1 MEKTKY
7 KMNKSKIKLLTFILL
22 VLVSNSVLAEAY
34 FDISDDNIKIE
45 TNFIGKE
52 VIIFGILND
61 DQDTILT
68 IKGPE
73 KNAVIQKKER
83 ILGFWFNTKQI
94 TYNQIPSIFFIA
106 SSNNIED
113 ILPASTIIKEEL
125 SFNYL
130 LENKTSQRNFIS
142 DVSLDTWKDNFVRI
156 KKSKNLFK
164 EYSVENIDNKLFQTR
179 IFFPAKSIP
188 GEYKVNVYQIE
199 DNLIL
204 NNKEKIITLKK
215 SGIGSQIY
223 NFAHK
228 NAAAYGLFAI
238 IFAVLS
244 GFIAATLFRRS

>member
-1 MEKTKY
+1 
-7 KMNKSKIKLLTFILL
+7 MNKRKIKLTAFILL
-22 VLVSNSVLAEAY
+22 FLFSNAVVAETY
-34 FDISDDNIKIE
+34 FDISENNIKIE

-61 DQDTILT
+61 DQETIMT

-73 KNAVIQKKER
+73 KNALIQKKER
-83 ILGFWFNTKQI
+83 ILGFWFNTKKI

-106 SSNNIED
+106 SSNEIED
-113 ILPASTIIKEEL
+113 ILPTSTIIKEEL
-125 SFNYL
+125 SFDYL

-142 DVSLDTWKDNFVRI
+142 DISLDTWKSNFVRI
-156 KKSKNLFK
+156 KKNKNLFK
-164 EYSVENIDNKLFQTR
+164 EYEIENIDNKLFQTR

-188 GEYKVNVYQIE
+188 GEYKVNVYQIK

-204 NNKEKIITLKK
+204 NNKEKVITLKK
-215 SGIGSQIY
+215 SGIGNQIY

-244 GFIAATLFRRS
+244 GFLAATLFRRS

>member
-1 MEKTKY
+1 MEKIKY
-7 KMNKSKIKLLTFILL
+7 KMNKSKIKLITFILL
-22 VLVSNSVLAEAY
+22 ILISNSVLAEAY

-73 KNAVIQKKER
+73 RNAVIQKKER

-130 LENKTSQRNFIS
+130 LENKKSQRNFIS
-142 DVSLDTWKDNFVRI
+142 DVSLNTWIDNFVRI

-164 EYSVENIDNKLFQTR
+164 EYNVDNIDNKLFQTR

-199 DNLIL
+199 NNLIL

-244 GFIAATLFRRS
+244 GFLAATLFRRS

>member
-1 MEKTKY
+1 
-7 KMNKSKIKLLTFILL
+7 MNKKIIKLITFILL
-22 VLVSNSVLAEAY
+22 VLIPNAILAEAY
-34 FDISDDNIKIE
+34 FDISEDNIKIE
-45 TNFIGKE
+45 TNFTGKE

-61 DQDTILT
+61 GQETIMT
-68 IKGPE
+68 IKGPQ

-106 SSNNIED
+106 SSKNIED

-142 DVSLDTWKDNFVRI
+142 DVSLDNWKDNFVRI
-156 KKSKNLFK
+156 NKNKNLFK
-164 EYSVENIDNKLFQTR
+164 KYNVEKIDNKLFQTR

-188 GEYKVNVYQIE
+188 GEYKVNVYQIQN
-199 DNLIL
+199 NLIL

-215 SGIGSQIY
+215 SGVGSQIY
-223 NFAHK
+223 NFAHN

-238 IFAVLS
+238 IFAIMS
-244 GFIAATLFRRS
+244 GFLAATLFRRS

>member
-1 MEKTKY
+1 
-7 KMNKSKIKLLTFILL
+7 MNKSKIKLTSFILL
-22 VLVSNSVLAEAY
+22 VLFSNTVLAEAY
-34 FDISDDNIKIE
+34 FDISENNIKIE

-52 VIIFGILND
+52 VIIFGILNN
-61 DQDTILT
+61 DQETILT

-106 SSNNIED
+106 SSNEIED
-113 ILPASTIIKEEL
+113 ILPTSTIIKEEL

-142 DVSLDTWKDNFVRI
+142 DISLDTWKDNFVRI
-156 KKSKNLFK
+156 KKNKNLFK
-164 EYSVENIDNKLFQTR
+164 EYNIEKIDNKLFQTR

-188 GEYKVNVYQIE
+188 GEYKVNVYQIKN
-199 DNLIL
+199 NLIL

-215 SGIGSQIY
+215 SGVGSQIY

-238 IFAVLS
+238 IFAILS
-244 GFIAATLFRRS
+244 GFLAATLFRRS

>member
-1 MEKTKY
+1 
-7 KMNKSKIKLLTFILL
+7 MNKRKIKLTAFILL
-22 VLVSNSVLAEAY
+22 FLFSNAVVAEAY
-34 FDISDDNIKIE
+34 FDISENNIKIE

-61 DQDTILT
+61 DQETIMT

-73 KNAVIQKKER
+73 ENALIQKKER
-83 ILGFWFNTKQI
+83 ILGFWFNTKKI

-106 SSNNIED
+106 SSNEIED
-113 ILPASTIIKEEL
+113 ILPTSTIIKEEL
-125 SFNYL
+125 SFDYL

-142 DVSLDTWKDNFVRI
+142 DISLDTWKSNFVRI
-156 KKSKNLFK
+156 KKNKNLFK
-164 EYSVENIDNKLFQTR
+164 EYEIENIDNKLFQTR

-188 GEYKVNVYQIE
+188 GEYKVNVYQIK

-204 NNKEKIITLKK
+204 NNKEKVITLKK
-215 SGIGSQIY
+215 SGIGNQIY

-244 GFIAATLFRRS
+244 GFLAATLFRRS

>member
-1 MEKTKY
+1 
-7 KMNKSKIKLLTFILL
+7 MNKRKIKLTAFILL
-22 VLVSNSVLAEAY
+22 FLFSNSVVAEAY
-34 FDISDDNIKIE
+34 FDISENNIKIE

-61 DQDTILT
+61 DQETIMT

-73 KNAVIQKKER
+73 KNALIQKKER
-83 ILGFWFNTKQI
+83 ILGFWFNTKKI

-106 SSNNIED
+106 SSNEIED
-113 ILPASTIIKEEL
+113 ILPTSTIIKEEL
-125 SFNYL
+125 SFDYL

-142 DVSLDTWKDNFVRI
+142 DISLDTWKDNFVRI
-156 KKSKNLFK
+156 KKNKNLFK
-164 EYSVENIDNKLFQTR
+164 EYKIENIDNKLFQTR

-188 GEYKVNVYQIE
+188 GEYKVNVYQIK

-204 NNKEKIITLKK
+204 NKKEKVITLKK
-215 SGIGSQIY
+215 SGIGNQIY

-244 GFIAATLFRRS
+244 GFLAATLFRRS

>member
-1 MEKTKY
+1 
-7 KMNKSKIKLLTFILL
+7 MNKRKIKLTAFILL
-22 VLVSNSVLAEAY
+22 FLFSNAVVAEAY
-34 FDISDDNIKIE
+34 FDISENNIKIE

-61 DQDTILT
+61 DQETIMT

-73 KNAVIQKKER
+73 KNALIQKKER
-83 ILGFWFNTKQI
+83 ILGFWFNTKKI

-106 SSNNIED
+106 SSNEIED
-113 ILPASTIIKEEL
+113 ILPTSTIIKEEL
-125 SFNYL
+125 SFDYL

-142 DVSLDTWKDNFVRI
+142 DISLDTWKSNFVRI
-156 KKSKNLFK
+156 KKNKNLFK
-164 EYSVENIDNKLFQTR
+164 EYEIENIDNKLFQTR

-188 GEYKVNVYQIE
+188 GEYKVNVYQIK

-204 NNKEKIITLKK
+204 KNKEKVITLKK
-215 SGIGSQIY
+215 SGIGNQIY

-244 GFIAATLFRRS
+244 GFLAATLFRRS

>member
-1 MEKTKY
+1 
-7 KMNKSKIKLLTFILL
+7 MNKRKIKLTAFILL
-22 VLVSNSVLAEAY
+22 FLFSNAVVAEAY
-34 FDISDDNIKIE
+34 FDISENNIKIE

-61 DQDTILT
+61 DQETIMT

-73 KNAVIQKKER
+73 KNALIQKKER
-83 ILGFWFNTKQI
+83 ILGFWFNTKKI

-106 SSNNIED
+106 SSNQIEN
-113 ILPASTIIKEEL
+113 ILPTSTIIKEEL
-125 SFNYL
+125 SFDYL

-142 DVSLDTWKDNFVRI
+142 DISLDTWKSNFVRI
-156 KKSKNLFK
+156 KKNKNLFK
-164 EYSVENIDNKLFQTR
+164 EYEIENIDNKLFQTR

-188 GEYKVNVYQIE
+188 GEYKVNVYQIK

-204 NNKEKIITLKK
+204 NNKEKVITLKK
-215 SGIGSQIY
+215 SGIGNQIY

-244 GFIAATLFRRS
+244 GFLAATLFRRS

>member
-1 MEKTKY
+1 
-7 KMNKSKIKLLTFILL
+7 MNKKIIKLITFILL
-22 VLVSNSVLAEAY
+22 VLIPNAILAEAY
-34 FDISDDNIKIE
+34 FDISEDNIKIE
-45 TNFIGKE
+45 TNFTGKE

-61 DQDTILT
+61 GQETIMT
-68 IKGPE
+68 IKGPQ

-94 TYNQIPSIFFIA
+94 TYNEIPSVFFIA
-106 SSNNIED
+106 SSKNIED

-142 DVSLDTWKDNFVRI
+142 DVSLENWKDNFVRI
-156 KKSKNLFK
+156 NKNKNLFK
-164 EYSVENIDNKLFQTR
+164 KYNIEKIDNKLFQTR

-188 GEYKVNVYQIE
+188 GEYKVNVYQIQN
-199 DNLIL
+199 NLIL

-215 SGIGSQIY
+215 SGVGSQIY
-223 NFAHK
+223 NFAHN

-238 IFAVLS
+238 IFAIMS
-244 GFIAATLFRRS
+244 GFLAATLFRRS

>member
-1 MEKTKY
+1 
-7 KMNKSKIKLLTFILL
+7 MNKRKIRLTAFILL
-22 VLVSNSVLAEAY
+22 FLFSNAVVAEAY
-34 FDISDDNIKIE
+34 FDISENNIKIE

-61 DQDTILT
+61 DQETIMT

-73 KNAVIQKKER
+73 KNALIQKKER
-83 ILGFWFNTKQI
+83 ILGFWFNTKKI

-106 SSNNIED
+106 SSNKIED
-113 ILPASTIIKEEL
+113 ILPTSTIIKEEL
-125 SFNYL
+125 SFDYL

-142 DVSLDTWKDNFVRI
+142 DISLDTWKSNFVRI
-156 KKSKNLFK
+156 KKNKNLFK
-164 EYSVENIDNKLFQTR
+164 EYEIENIDNKLFQTR

-188 GEYKVNVYQIE
+188 GEYKVNVYQIK

-204 NNKEKIITLKK
+204 NNKEKVITLKK
-215 SGIGSQIY
+215 SGIGNQIY

-244 GFIAATLFRRS
+244 GFLAATLFRRS

>member
-1 MEKTKY
+1 MH
-7 KMNKSKIKLLTFILL
+7 KSKIKLTIFILL
-22 VLVSNSVLAEAY
+22 VLFSNNVLSEAY
-34 FDISDDNIKIE
+34 FDISEDNIKIE
-45 TNFIGKE
+45 TNFTGKE

-61 DQDTILT
+61 GQETIMT

-73 KNAVIQKKER
+73 KNAAIQKKER

-106 SSNNIED
+106 SSNEIKD
-113 ILPASTIIKEEL
+113 ILPTSTIIKEEL

-130 LENKTSQRNFIS
+130 LENKISQRNFVS
-142 DVSLDTWKDNFVRI
+142 DISLDTWKDNFVRI

-164 EYSVENIDNKLFQTR
+164 EYKIEKIDNKLFQTR

-188 GEYKVNVYQIE
+188 GDYRVNVYQIE
-199 DNLIL
+199 NNLIL
-204 NNKEKIITLKK
+204 NKKEKIITLKK

-238 IFAVLS
+238 IFAILS
-244 GFIAATLFRRS
+244 GFLAATLFRRY

>member
-1 MEKTKY
+1 
-7 KMNKSKIKLLTFILL
+7 MNKSIIKLTAFILL
-22 VLVSNSVLAEAY
+22 VMFSNTALAEAY
-34 FDISDDNIKIE
+34 FDISENNIKIE

-61 DQDTILT
+61 DQETIMT

-83 ILGFWFNTKQI
+83 ILGFWFNTKKI
-94 TYNQIPSIFFIA
+94 IYNEIPSIFFIA
-106 SSNNIED
+106 SSNDIKD
-113 ILPASTIIKEEL
+113 ILPASSIIKNEL

-142 DVSLDTWKDNFVRI
+142 DVSLEAWKNNFVRI

-164 EYSVENIDNKLFQTR
+164 EYRIEKIDNKLFQTR
-179 IFFPAKSIP
+179 VFFPAKSIP
-188 GEYKVNVYQIE
+188 GEYKVNVYQIKN
-199 DNLIL
+199 NLIL

-215 SGIGSQIY
+215 SGIGNQIY
-223 NFAHK
+223 NFANN

-238 IFAVLS
+238 IFAILS
-244 GFIAATLFRRS
+244 GFLAATLFRRY

>member
-1 MEKTKY
+1 
-7 KMNKSKIKLLTFILL
+7 MNKNKIKFATFII
-22 VLVSNSVLAEAY
+22 VVFISNIVLAEAY
-34 FDISDDNIKIE
+34 FDISEENIKIE

-61 DQDTILT
+61 NQETILT

-106 SSNNIED
+106 SSNEIKD
-113 ILPASTIIKEEL
+113 ILPTSTIIKEEL

-142 DVSLDTWKDNFVRI
+142 DISLNTWKNNFVRI
-156 KKSKNLFK
+156 KKNKNLFK
-164 EYSVENIDNKLFQTR
+164 EYNIDKIDNKLFQTR

-188 GEYKVNVYQIE
+188 GEYKVNVYQIKN
-199 DNLIL
+199 NLIL
-204 NNKEKIITLKK
+204 NKKEKIITLKK
-215 SGIGSQIY
+215 SGVGSQIY

-238 IFAVLS
+238 IFAILS
-244 GFIAATLFRRS
+244 GFLAATLFRRS

>member
-1 MEKTKY
+1 
-7 KMNKSKIKLLTFILL
+7 MNKSKIKLIAFILL
-22 VLVSNSVLAEAY
+22 VLFSNPVLAEAY
-34 FDISDDNIKIE
+34 FDISEDNIKIE

-52 VIIFGILND
+52 VIIFGILNN
-61 DQDTILT
+61 DQETILT

-106 SSNNIED
+106 SSNKIED
-113 ILPASTIIKEEL
+113 ILPTSTIIKEEL

-142 DVSLDTWKDNFVRI
+142 DTSLDTWKDNFVRI
-156 KKSKNLFK
+156 KKNKNLFK
-164 EYSVENIDNKLFQTR
+164 EYNIEKIDNKLFQTR

-188 GEYKVNVYQIE
+188 GEYKVNVYQIKN
-199 DNLIL
+199 NLIL

-215 SGIGSQIY
+215 SGVGSQIY

-244 GFIAATLFRRS
+244 GFLAATLFRRS

>member
-1 MEKTKY
+1 
-7 KMNKSKIKLLTFILL
+7 MNKRKIKLTAFILL
-22 VLVSNSVLAEAY
+22 FLFSNSVVAEAY
-34 FDISDDNIKIE
+34 FDISENNIKIE

-61 DQDTILT
+61 NQETIMT

-73 KNAVIQKKER
+73 KNALIQKKER
-83 ILGFWFNTKQI
+83 ILGFWFNTKKI

-106 SSNNIED
+106 SSNEIED
-113 ILPASTIIKEEL
+113 ILPTSTIIKEEL
-125 SFNYL
+125 SFDYL

-142 DVSLDTWKDNFVRI
+142 DISLDTWKDNFVRI
-156 KKSKNLFK
+156 KKNKNLFK
-164 EYSVENIDNKLFQTR
+164 EYDIEKIDNKLFQTR

-188 GEYKVNVYQIE
+188 GEYKVNVYQIKN
-199 DNLIL
+199 NLIL

-215 SGIGSQIY
+215 SGVGSQIY

-244 GFIAATLFRRS
+244 GFLAATLFRRS

>member
-1 MEKTKY
+1 
-7 KMNKSKIKLLTFILL
+7 MNKSKIKLLTFILL
-22 VLVSNSVLAEAY
+22 ILASNSVLAEAY

-45 TNFIGKE
+45 TNFNGKE

-164 EYSVENIDNKLFQTR
+164 EYNVENIDNKLFQTR

>member
-1 MEKTKY
+1 
-7 KMNKSKIKLLTFILL
+7 MNKRKIKLTAFILL
-22 VLVSNSVLAEAY
+22 FLFSNAVVAEAY
-34 FDISDDNIKIE
+34 FDISENNIKIE

-61 DQDTILT
+61 DQETIMT

-73 KNAVIQKKER
+73 KNALIQKKER
-83 ILGFWFNTKQI
+83 ILGFWFNTKKI

-106 SSNNIED
+106 SSNKIED
-113 ILPASTIIKEEL
+113 ILPTSTIIKEEL
-125 SFNYL
+125 SFDYL

-142 DVSLDTWKDNFVRI
+142 DISLDTWKSNFVRI
-156 KKSKNLFK
+156 KKNKNLFK
-164 EYSVENIDNKLFQTR
+164 EYEIENIDNKLFQTR

-188 GEYKVNVYQIE
+188 GEYKVNVYQIK

-204 NNKEKIITLKK
+204 NNKEKVITLKK
-215 SGIGSQIY
+215 SGIGNQIY

-244 GFIAATLFRRS
+244 GFLAATLFRRY

>member
-7 KMNKSKIKLLTFILL
+7 KMNKSKIKLITFILL
-22 VLVSNSVLAEAY
+22 ILISNSVLAEAY

-142 DVSLDTWKDNFVRI
+142 DVSLDIWKDNFVRI

-164 EYSVENIDNKLFQTR
+164 EYNVENIDNKLFQTR

-199 DNLIL
+199 NNLIL

-244 GFIAATLFRRS
+244 GFLAATLFRRS

>member
-1 MEKTKY
+1 
-7 KMNKSKIKLLTFILL
+7 MNKRKIKLTAFILL
-22 VLVSNSVLAEAY
+22 FLFSNAVVAEAY
-34 FDISDDNIKIE
+34 FDISENNIKIE

-61 DQDTILT
+61 DQETIMT

-73 KNAVIQKKER
+73 KNALIQKKER
-83 ILGFWFNTKQI
+83 ILGFWFNTKKI

-106 SSNNIED
+106 SSNEIED
-113 ILPASTIIKEEL
+113 ILPTSTIIKEEL
-125 SFNYL
+125 SFDYL

-142 DVSLDTWKDNFVRI
+142 DISLDTWKSNFVRI
-156 KKSKNLFK
+156 KKNKNLFK
-164 EYSVENIDNKLFQTR
+164 EYEIENIDNKLFQTR

-188 GEYKVNVYQIE
+188 GEYTVNVYQIK

-204 NNKEKIITLKK
+204 NSKEKVITLKK
-215 SGIGSQIY
+215 SGIGNQIY

-244 GFIAATLFRRS
+244 GFLAATLFRRS

>member
-1 MEKTKY
+1 
-7 KMNKSKIKLLTFILL
+7 MNQSIIKLITFILL
-22 VLVSNSVLAEAY
+22 VLISNSVLAEAY
-34 FDISDDNIKIE
+34 FDISEDNIKIE
-45 TNFIGKE
+45 TNFTGKE

-61 DQDTILT
+61 GQETIMT
-68 IKGPE
+68 IKGPQ

-106 SSNNIED
+106 SSKNIED

-142 DVSLDTWKDNFVRI
+142 DVSLENWRDNFVRI
-156 KKSKNLFK
+156 NKNKNLFK
-164 EYSVENIDNKLFQTR
+164 KYNVEKIDNKLFQTR

-188 GEYKVNVYQIE
+188 GEYKVNVYQIKN
-199 DNLIL
+199 NLIL

-215 SGIGSQIY
+215 SGVGSQIY
-223 NFAHK
+223 NFAHN

-238 IFAVLS
+238 IFAIMS
-244 GFIAATLFRRS
+244 GFLAATLFRRS

>member
-1 MEKTKY
+1 
-7 KMNKSKIKLLTFILL
+7 MNKRKIKLTAFILL
-22 VLVSNSVLAEAY
+22 FLFSNSVVAEAY
-34 FDISDDNIKIE
+34 FDISENNIKIE

-61 DQDTILT
+61 DQETIMT

-73 KNAVIQKKER
+73 KNALIQKKER
-83 ILGFWFNTKQI
+83 ILGFWFNTKKI

-106 SSNNIED
+106 SSNEIED
-113 ILPASTIIKEEL
+113 ILPTSTIIKEEL
-125 SFNYL
+125 SFDYL

-142 DVSLDTWKDNFVRI
+142 DISLDTWKSNFVRI
-156 KKSKNLFK
+156 KKNKNLFK
-164 EYSVENIDNKLFQTR
+164 EYEIENIDNKLFQTR

-188 GEYKVNVYQIE
+188 GEYKVNVYQIK

-204 NNKEKIITLKK
+204 NNKEKVITLKK
-215 SGIGSQIY
+215 SGIGNQIY

-244 GFIAATLFRRS
+244 GFLAATLFGRS

>member
-1 MEKTKY
+1 
-7 KMNKSKIKLLTFILL
+7 MNKRKIKLTAFILL
-22 VLVSNSVLAEAY
+22 FLFSNSVVAEAY
-34 FDISDDNIKIE
+34 FDISENNIKIE

-61 DQDTILT
+61 DQETIMT

-73 KNAVIQKKER
+73 KNALIQKKER
-83 ILGFWFNTKQI
+83 ILGFWFNTKKI

-106 SSNNIED
+106 SSNEIED
-113 ILPASTIIKEEL
+113 ILPTSTIIKEEL
-125 SFNYL
+125 SFDYL

-142 DVSLDTWKDNFVRI
+142 DISLDTWMSNFVRI
-156 KKSKNLFK
+156 KKNKDLFK
-164 EYSVENIDNKLFQTR
+164 EYEIENIDNKLFQTR

-188 GEYKVNVYQIE
+188 GEYKVNVYQIK

-204 NNKEKIITLKK
+204 NKKEKVITLKK
-215 SGIGSQIY
+215 SGIGNQIY

-244 GFIAATLFRRS
+244 GFLAATLFRRS